1 MACRIVLVGRDGSP
15 ENATRD
21 LVVPDLGQPER
32 DDEYVRAVQA
42 RLVSDSDLFWVA
54 ERASILAWPQL
65 LPDYPVF
72 VRPFELLANH
82 EGVHHSFSE
91 AHHIG
96 IAVLTVLGGC
106 NVVIAPPEVSRNVF
120 RKAAAERDNIRTAA
134 DHWFRRQPA
143 GEHVSEHRAVA
154 AHILDVGIEVAE

>member
-15 ENATRD
+15 EKATLD

-32 DDEYVRAVQA
+32 DDEYVRAVQQ
-42 RLVSDSDLFWVA
+42 RLGTDPDFFRVA
-54 ERASILAWPQL
+54 ERGSIVAWPQL
-65 LPDYPVF
+65 LRGDPVF

-82 EGVHHSFSE
+82 EGVHHSFPE

-106 NVVIAPPEVSRNVF
+106 NVVIALPEVSRNVL
-120 RKAAAERDNIRTAA
+120 RKAAAERTIFVLLPIIGSGGN
-134 DHWFRRQPA
+134 QPA
-143 GEHVSEHRAVA
+143 STCLSTAPLLRIFSTSG
-154 AHILDVGIEVAE
+154 LKL